1 METRCAESGT
11 RPVGELKQAAVCSET
26 GGEQEFEG
34 WPQDIAAIAGPESM
48 YTSERFEPKQAKLFV
63 KTRLLYIPALLSQG
77 HPTYR
82 IM

>member
-1 METRCAESGT
+1 
-11 RPVGELKQAAVCSET
+11 
-26 GGEQEFEG
+26 
-34 WPQDIAAIAGPESM
+34 M
-48 YTSERFEPKQAKLFV
+48 YTSEKFEPKQAKLFV